1 MSLVWFLRCPA
12 LNLCAKS
19 LSRQLLNSRMFC
31 SCCVF
36 LVSVL
41 CRFLRQLSARLPKL
55 PSLLGRFVPDKLCE
69 AAPLSAQT
77 RTHFDHFPVVILFSF
92 RFYTIFYFL
101 FFMFLLFFLF
111 LLLLQPSAN
120 YRAEKAMS
128 DKLNFPKHTGIRE
141 ASLLLVKEKC
151 GRYTLIREPL
161 YLDRCVVCSEADW
174 DDYFEVQEISSK
186 DTFIFKV
193 SSRRQAIS
201 NTATP
206 T

>member
-1 MSLVWFLRCPA
+1 
-12 LNLCAKS
+12 
-19 LSRQLLNSRMFC
+19 
-31 SCCVF
+31 
-36 LVSVL
+36 
-41 CRFLRQLSARLPKL
+41 
-55 PSLLGRFVPDKLCE
+55 
-69 AAPLSAQT
+69 
-77 RTHFDHFPVVILFSF
+77 
-92 RFYTIFYFL
+92 
-101 FFMFLLFFLF
+101 
-111 LLLLQPSAN
+111 
-120 YRAEKAMS
+120 MS

-206 T
+206 TSPPTTSSHFPFILSSSSDSCSRSRFCPFCLLCFCHFQHPVRFVSFQLGLIWFRRGLSRFAWAQFARLLACWLCVCQFTWLLN

>member
-1 MSLVWFLRCPA
+1 
-12 LNLCAKS
+12 
-19 LSRQLLNSRMFC
+19 
-31 SCCVF
+31 
-36 LVSVL
+36 
-41 CRFLRQLSARLPKL
+41 
-55 PSLLGRFVPDKLCE
+55 
-69 AAPLSAQT
+69 
-77 RTHFDHFPVVILFSF
+77 
-92 RFYTIFYFL
+92 
-101 FFMFLLFFLF
+101 
-111 LLLLQPSAN
+111 
-120 YRAEKAMS
+120 MS

-201 NTATP
+201 NTATSP
-206 T
+206 SSLPPHTSHSSSAPALTRVPGPVSVRFVCFVFATFSIRFVSFRFSWV

>member
-1 MSLVWFLRCPA
+1 MLIQATICFWCLKTKRVLHAHSKKKRRATRERKKNRWRQVAHTRGQWKSQRGWERGAVGRGLCHIDGDAVRMSLVCFLRCPA

-77 RTHFDHFPVVILFSF
+77 RTHFDHFS
-92 RFYTIFYFL
+92 
-101 FFMFLLFFLF
+101 
-111 LLLLQPSAN
+111 SC
-120 YRAEKAMS
+120 
-128 DKLNFPKHTGIRE
+128 NF
-141 ASLLLVKEKC
+141 V
-151 GRYTLIREPL
+151 
-161 YLDRCVVCSEADW
+161 
-174 DDYFEVQEISSK
+174 
-186 DTFIFKV
+186 
-193 SSRRQAIS
+193 
-201 NTATP
+201 
-206 T
+206 

>member
-1 MSLVWFLRCPA
+1 
-12 LNLCAKS
+12 
-19 LSRQLLNSRMFC
+19 
-31 SCCVF
+31 
-36 LVSVL
+36 
-41 CRFLRQLSARLPKL
+41 
-55 PSLLGRFVPDKLCE
+55 
-69 AAPLSAQT
+69 
-77 RTHFDHFPVVILFSF
+77 
-92 RFYTIFYFL
+92 
-101 FFMFLLFFLF
+101 MFLLFFLFLHLF

-201 NTATP
+201 NIATP
-206 T
+206 PPFPPHTTHSSSAPAWARVPGPGSVRCVRFVCFVFATFSIRFVSFRFSWV